1 MGVQPNRDFASL
13 LDELIETAEADA
25 DDKARPSIPFD
36 YLSVVEELHS
46 GRIQVSSD
54 AVAAEYRDVASDI
67 DVDALFAA
75 VEPNIE
81 QTAAEPVAELPVE
94 PEAIS
99 LELKLDSASGAAEF
113 ARIRRAFAFANHPDR
128 LPPHMR
134 ERAIRRMQVAN
145 MLIDEARRRALKAA
159 GR

>member
-1 MGVQPNRDFASL
+1 MGVQPTRDFASL
-13 LDELIETAEADA
+13 LDDLVAAAEANA
-25 DDKARPSIPFD
+25 EATARPSIPFD

-54 AVAAEYRDVASDI
+54 AVAAEYMDVASDA
-67 DVDALFAA
+67 DLEELFAA
-75 VEPNIE
+75 
-81 QTAAEPVAELPVE
+81 AEPAEEAVADTIEALPVE

-99 LELKLDSASGAAEF
+99 LELNLDGARAPAEF

-134 ERAIRRMQVAN
+134 ERAIQRMQVAN
-145 MLIDEARRRALKAA
+145 MLIDEARRRALKGA